1 NTDSLTGLP
10 NRSYFQVSHAN
21 LVRKRVQHALLLLD
35 LDDFK
40 KINDSLGHDV
50 GDQILTQVAE
60 RILELGRIYDT
71 LYRLG
76 GDEFVLLF
84 EYTGDVS
91 FITAM
96 STKLLERLSQP
107 FQINDQQGVFVAAS
121 IGVVVYPIDGPSS
134 PELLQNAHIAMYQAK
149 SKGGQNYQFFHE

>member
-1 NTDSLTGLP
+1 AVPLP
-10 NRSYFQVSHAN
+10 LSSPTLLAYTT
-21 LVRKRVQHALLLLD
+21 LVRSLLLD

-76 GDEFVLLF
+76 GDEFVLLL
-84 EYTGDVS
+84 ENTNDVS
-91 FITAM
+91 VITR
-96 STKLLERLSQP
+96 SEEHTSELQSRENLVCRLL
-107 FQINDQQGVFVAAS
+107 
-121 IGVVVYPIDGPSS
+121 
-134 PELLQNAHIAMYQAK
+134 
-149 SKGGQNYQFFHE
+149 